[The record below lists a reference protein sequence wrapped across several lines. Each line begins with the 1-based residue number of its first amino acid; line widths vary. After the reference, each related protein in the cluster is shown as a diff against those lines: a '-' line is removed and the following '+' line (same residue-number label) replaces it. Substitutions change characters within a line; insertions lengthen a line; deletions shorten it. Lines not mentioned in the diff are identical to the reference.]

1 MKNIEEEEQDLEMSH
16 ADDFRYVKERKPVR

>member
-16 ADDFRYVKERKPVR
+16 TVDFRYVKERTPVR